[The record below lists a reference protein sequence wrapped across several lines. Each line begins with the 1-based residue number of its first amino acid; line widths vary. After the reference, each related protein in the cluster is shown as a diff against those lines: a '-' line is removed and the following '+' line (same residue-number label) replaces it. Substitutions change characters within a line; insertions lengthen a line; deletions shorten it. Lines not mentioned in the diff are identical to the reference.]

1 MSFTSLQSKQLRSMT
16 LAFGLMFFGAS
27 ASAWGAVP
35 SVGHNADQ
43 ELSTTRVVAMG
54 IGAIGGVLAYCA
66 ITGDWT
72 LGGMWGLEA
81 AAASVA
87 APAAATTATGAGAV
101 VAAPATTAV
110 AAAAPA
116 VAQTVAAAPNAAAQF
131 VAAWGGRQ
139 VFIPASALL
148 GSLIGDWIYSSN

>member
-1 MSFTSLQSKQLRSMT
+1 MSFTSLQSKQLRSMA
-16 LAFGLMFFGAS
+16 LAFGLMFFGAF

-35 SVGHNADQ
+35 NVGHNADQ

-87 APAAATTATGAGAV
+87 APAATTATGVGAV
-101 VAAPATTAV
+101 VAAPTTA
-110 AAAAPA
+110 ALAAAPA
-116 VAQTVAAAPNAAAQF
+116 ATVAQTVAAAPNAAAQF

-139 VFIPASALL
+139 VFIPASAIL